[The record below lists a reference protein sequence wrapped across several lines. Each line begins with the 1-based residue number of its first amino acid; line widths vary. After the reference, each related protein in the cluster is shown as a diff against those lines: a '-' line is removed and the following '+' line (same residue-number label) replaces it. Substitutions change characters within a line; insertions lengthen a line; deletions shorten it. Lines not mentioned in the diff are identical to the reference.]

1 MVNSRLQSAIDA
13 IRAITD
19 IDDMHVIVQEYNRQ
33 VNFLRKTKGRSV
45 VLGDTIVWRY
55 GGIDKTG
62 RVVKVNRVS
71 VEVVNTGA
79 TPFGA
84 TRTKVDKSL
93 IIGKAAA

>member
-1 MVNSRLQSAIDA
+1 MVNSKLDAAVAA

-62 RVVKVNRVS
+62 KVVKVNRVS

>member
-1 MVNSRLQSAIDA
+1 MVNTKLQNAIDA

-62 RVVKVNRVS
+62 KVVKVNRVS

-93 IIGKAAA
+93 IIGRAA

>member
-55 GGIDKTG
+55 GGIEKVG
-62 RVVKVNRVS
+62 KVVKVNRVS
-71 VEVVNTGA
+71 VEVQNVGN

-93 IIGKAAA
+93 ITGKVAA

>member
-33 VNFLRKTKGRSV
+33 VNFLRKTKGRSI

-62 RVVKVNRVS
+62 KVVKVNRVS

-93 IIGKAAA
+93 ITGKVAA

>member
-1 MVNSRLQSAIDA
+1 MVNSKLDAAVAA

-45 VLGDTIVWRY
+45 VLGDIIVWRY

-62 RVVKVNRVS
+62 KVVKVNRVS
-71 VEVVNTGA
+71 VEVQNVGN

-93 IIGKAAA
+93 ITGKVAA

>member
-1 MVNSRLQSAIDA
+1 MVNSKLDAAVAA

-33 VNFLRKTKGRSV
+33 VNFLRQTKGRSV

-62 RVVKVNRVS
+62 KVVKVNRVS

-93 IIGKAAA
+93 IIGRAA

>member
-1 MVNSRLQSAIDA
+1 MVNSKLQSAIDA

-55 GGIDKTG
+55 GGIEKTG

-84 TRTKVDKSL
+84 TRTKLDKSM
-93 IIGKAAA
+93 ICGKVAA

>member
-1 MVNSRLQSAIDA
+1 MVNSKLQSAIDA

-45 VLGDTIVWRY
+45 ALGDTIVWRY

>member
-1 MVNSRLQSAIDA
+1 MNNKLQIAINA

-33 VNFLRKTKGRSV
+33 VNFLRKTKGKSV
-45 VLGDTIVWRY
+45 VLGDTIVWKF
-55 GGIDKTG
+55 GGLEKTG
-62 RVVKVNRVS
+62 KVVKVNRVS

-93 IIGKAAA
+93 ITGKVAA

>member
-33 VNFLRKTKGRSV
+33 VNFLRKSKGKSV
-45 VLGDTIVWRY
+45 VIGDTIVWRY

-62 RVVKVNRVS
+62 KVVKVNRVS

>member
-1 MVNSRLQSAIDA
+1 MVNSKLDAAVAA

>member
-1 MVNSRLQSAIDA
+1 MNKLDAAINA

-19 IDDMHVIVQEYNRQ
+19 IDDMHVIASEYNRQ
-33 VNFLRKTKGRSV
+33 VNFLRKSKGKSV
-45 VLGDTIVWRY
+45 VIGDTIVWKY
-55 GGIDKTG
+55 GGLEKVG
-62 RVVKVNRVS
+62 KVVKVNRVS
-71 VEVVNTGA
+71 VEVQNVGN

>member
-1 MVNSRLQSAIDA
+1 MNKLDAAINA

-19 IDDMHVIVQEYNRQ
+19 IDDMHVIASEYNRQ
-33 VNFLRKTKGRSV
+33 VNFLRKSKGKSI

-55 GGIDKTG
+55 GGLEKTG
-62 RVVKVNRVS
+62 TVVKVNRVS
-71 VEVVNTGA
+71 VEVQNTGN

-93 IIGKAAA
+93 ITGKVAA

>member
-1 MVNSRLQSAIDA
+1 MVNNRLQAAIDA

-45 VLGDTIVWRY
+45 VLGDIIVWRY
-55 GGIDKTG
+55 GGIEKTG

-71 VEVVNTGA
+71 VEVQNVGN

-93 IIGKAAA
+93 ITGKVAA

>member
-1 MVNSRLQSAIDA
+1 MVNSKLDAAVAA

-62 RVVKVNRVS
+62 KVVKVNRVS

-93 IIGKAAA
+93 IIGRAA

>member
-1 MVNSRLQSAIDA
+1 MVNSKLQSAIDA
-13 IRAITD
+13 IRAID
-19 IDDMHVIVQEYNRQ
+19 NIDDMHVIVQEYNRQ

-62 RVVKVNRVS
+62 KVVKVNRVS

-93 IIGKAAA
+93 IIGRAA

>member
-1 MVNSRLQSAIDA
+1 MVNSKLDAAVAA

-33 VNFLRKTKGRSV
+33 VNFLRKSKGKSV
-45 VLGDTIVWRY
+45 VIGDTIVWRY

-62 RVVKVNRVS
+62 KVVKVNRVS

-93 IIGKAAA
+93 IIGRAA

>member
-1 MVNSRLQSAIDA
+1 MVNSKLQSAIDA

-45 VLGDTIVWRY
+45 VIGDTIVWRY

-62 RVVKVNRVS
+62 KVVKVNRVS

-93 IIGKAAA
+93 IIGRAA

>member
-1 MVNSRLQSAIDA
+1 MVNSKLQSAIDA

-55 GGIDKTG
+55 GGIEKVG
-62 RVVKVNRVS
+62 KVVKVNRVS
-71 VEVVNTGA
+71 VEVQNVGN

-93 IIGKAAA
+93 ITGKVAA

>member
-1 MVNSRLQSAIDA
+1 MNNKLQITINA

-33 VNFLRKTKGRSV
+33 VNFLRKTKGKSV
-45 VLGDTIVWRY
+45 VLGDTIVWKY
-55 GGIDKTG
+55 GGLTKTG
-62 RVVKVNRVS
+62 KVVKVNRVS

-93 IIGKAAA
+93 ITGKVAA

>member
-1 MVNSRLQSAIDA
+1 MVNSKLDAAVAA

-33 VNFLRKTKGRSV
+33 VNFLRKTKGRSIV
-45 VLGDTIVWRY
+45 TGDTIVWRY

-62 RVVKVNRVS
+62 KVVKVNRVS

-93 IIGKAAA
+93 IIGRAA

>member
-33 VNFLRKTKGRSV
+33 VNFLRKSKGKSV
-45 VLGDTIVWRY
+45 VIGDTIVWRY

-62 RVVKVNRVS
+62 KVVKVNRVS

-93 IIGKAAA
+93 IIGKATA

>member
-1 MVNSRLQSAIDA
+1 MVNSKLDAAVAA
-13 IRAITD
+13 IRAID
-19 IDDMHVIVQEYNRQ
+19 NIDDMHVIVQEYNRQ

-62 RVVKVNRVS
+62 KVVKVNRVS

-93 IIGKAAA
+93 IIGRAA